1 MNTFVEKAQSPERAA
16 IKSPLVMGYE
26 VVIGFETHAQLSTQS
41 KIFSR
46 AATAFGAEPNTQAC
60 AVDLALPGTLP
71 VMNKGAVE
79 RAIQFGLAIGAHI
92 APRSVFAR
100 KNYFYPDL
108 PKGYQISQFEIPV
121 VQGGDVEFF
130 LGDQKMSVRLVR
142 AHLEED
148 AGKSLHE
155 EFVGQTGIDLNRAG
169 TPLLEIVTEPD
180 MRSSAEAVAYAKELH
195 RLVTWIGICDG
206 NMQEGSFRCDA
217 NVSVRKPGEALGT
230 RREIKN
236 LNSFKFMQQAMDYEV
251 RWQIEQIEEGHAI
264 QQATVLFNP
273 DTGETR
279 AMRTKEDA
287 ADYRY
292 FPDPDL
298 PPLVIAD
305 EWVQRVRAEMTELP
319 RVMAQRFAADYG
331 LSDYDANQLTQSQ
344 SVARYF
350 ESTAQMSGFPKLAAN
365 WVLGEVAALANKLQ
379 ISIDAV
385 GVPPPA
391 ALASLIKKIG
401 SGALSHSS
409 AKVVFQELANP
420 VHDGLADPAT
430 FIERIIVE
438 KNLAQMNDAGALEKI
453 VDDVLAAN
461 PKNVEEYKGG
471 NGKALNALVGQIMKG
486 SQGKANPQQV
496 NELLRKKLG

>member
-1 MNTFVEKAQSPERAA
+1 MSEIVNTFEAQQKGRPTG
-16 IKSPLVMGYE
+16 PLVAGYE
-26 VVIGFETHAQLSTQS
+26 VIIGFETHAQLSTQS

-46 AATAFGAEPNTQAC
+46 ASTAFGAEPNTQAC

-71 VMNKGAVE
+71 VMNKGAVA

-121 VQGGDVEFF
+121 VQGGAVEFF
-130 LGDQKMSVRLVR
+130 LGEEKKAVRLVR

-155 EFVGQTGIDLNRAG
+155 DFIGQSGIDLNRAG

-195 RLVTWIGICDG
+195 KIVTWIGICDG

-217 NVSVRKPGEALGT
+217 NVSVRKPGQPLGT

-236 LNSFKFMQQAMDYEV
+236 LNSFKFMQQAIDYEI
-251 RWQIEQIEEGHAI
+251 RWQIEEIEDGRAI
-264 QQATVLFNP
+264 QQATVLFNA

-298 PPLVIAD
+298 PPLCIS
-305 EWVQRVRAEMTELP
+305 EQWVQDVRDQMAELP
-319 RVMAQRFAADYG
+319 RVMAERFQTQYG
-331 LSDYDANQLTQSQ
+331 LSEYDATQLTQSINMA
-344 SVARYF
+344 SF
-350 ESTAQMSGFPKLAAN
+350 F
-365 WVLGEVAALANKLQ
+365 EVAAKASGQPKLVSNWMMGELSRRLNAQDLSISQSHVKPETLATLVRR
-379 ISIDAV
+379 ISDGTISNNSAKQVLDVIWAA
-385 GVPPPA
+385 GEIGTG
-391 ALASLIKKIG
+391 ALADQYVDRAIDDL
-401 SGALSHSS
+401 
-409 AKVVFQELANP
+409 
-420 VHDGLADPAT
+420 GL
-430 FIERIIVE
+430 
-438 KNLAQMNDAGALEKI
+438 KQMNDTIALEAI
-453 VDDVLAAN
+453 VDEVIAAN
-461 PKNVEEYKGG
+461 TKNVAEFKAG
-471 NGKALNALVGQIMKG
+471 NEKALNALVGQIMKA
-486 SQGKANPQQV
+486 SKGKANPQQV
-496 NELLRKKLG
+496 NDLLRGRLA